1 MKRIKKVFL
10 YKLNG
15 VLKRPLEIAEYFGV
29 SKNTINRLSNGLL
42 VGDVESFEYKS
53 KNNDLKGIVEVER
66 FF

>member
-1 MKRIKKVFL
+1 MKRLKKVFL

-15 VLKRPLEIAEYFGV
+15 VLKRPLEIAAYFGV
-29 SKNTINRLSNGLL
+29 SKNTINRLSNGLS
-42 VGDVESFEYKS
+42 VGDVETFEYKS